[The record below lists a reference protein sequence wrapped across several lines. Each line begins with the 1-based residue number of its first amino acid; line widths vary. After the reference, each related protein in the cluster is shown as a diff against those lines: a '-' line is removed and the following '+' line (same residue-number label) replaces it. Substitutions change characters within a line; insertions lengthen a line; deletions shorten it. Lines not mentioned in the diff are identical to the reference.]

1 MHMEDVLAVYHR
13 PYAPELPV
21 ICMDEQ
27 PVQLVKETRPPLPA
41 RPGQPTATDYEYE
54 RNGTANIFLLTEPL
68 AGWRKAVV
76 TEPRTAI
83 DWAQQMQQLL
93 DEDYR
98 DCPKVLLVCDQ
109 LNTHHLSSFYKAF
122 PPATARRLA
131 ERLEIHYT
139 PKHGSWLNIAE
150 NELSALTRQCLA
162 RRIPD
167 RETLERETTA
177 WYIKRNC
184 LHKSVDWQFT
194 TTDAR
199 IRLKRLYPHIEN

>member
-1 MHMEDVLAVYHR
+1 MHMEDVLSVYHR

-68 AGWRKAVV
+68 AGWRKAVI
-76 TEPRTAI
+76 TEHRTAI

-98 DCPKVLLVCDQ
+98 DCPQGTPGVRPTQYSPLDLLLQSLSTSNRPSFGRTLRNPLHAQTWGLAQYRQKCVIGINPSVLGAA
-109 LNTHHLSSFYKAF
+109 HS
-122 PPATARRLA
+122 
-131 ERLEIHYT
+131 
-139 PKHGSWLNIAE
+139 
-150 NELSALTRQCLA
+150 
-162 RRIPD
+162 
-167 RETLERETTA
+167 
-177 WYIKRNC
+177 
-184 LHKSVDWQFT
+184 
-194 TTDAR
+194 
-199 IRLKRLYPHIEN
+199 